1 MKRWFSALMTWAV
14 FSGAAYPYAVS
25 LVAASVS
32 ISLANPSLLPCLR
45 AAMLALQS
53 KGCSFIVEVRGRGL
67 LNAVEVDPSKVP
79 ARCNLRLRIC
89 FLNVFPLVQVSA
101 WDLCV
106 KMAAKGLLAKPT
118 HVRICPH
125 NNIVLEDIKPDACA
139 ELRDPLCPPSGDDRQ
154 PDARMCVGV
163 LRPSFLR
170 PF

>member
-1 MKRWFSALMTWAV
+1 MKRWFSALTTWAV

-79 ARCNLRLRIC
+79 ARCILRLQIFVDRFSIGSGVC
-89 FLNVFPLVQVSA
+89 LGPVRQNGREG
-101 WDLCV
+101 
-106 KMAAKGLLAKPT
+106 AACQA
-118 HVRICPH
+118 H
-125 NNIVLEDIKPDACA
+125 ACA
-139 ELRDPLCPPSGDDRQ
+139 HLPPRQ
-154 PDARMCVGV
+154 HC
-163 LRPSFLR
+163 S
-170 PF
+170 